1 MRDPNRLYV
10 FYEEFRRIH
19 MEYFNDLRFGQFID
33 NFRYWLSDKKRCR
46 YFLAGRNR
54 FTELSQRIRRRVGE

>member
-33 NFRYWLSDKKRCR
+33 NLRYWLSDKKGVDIFWPEETALLNYLRE
-46 YFLAGRNR
+46 YAG
-54 FTELSQRIRRRVGE
+54 E